1 MSQSV
6 LGERYQVEARI
17 GAGGMAEV
25 FRGFDNVLGR
35 TVAIKMLLPQ
45 FARDAGFVARFRREA
60 QAAARLNHPNIV
72 AVYDTGADA
81 DTQYIVMEFIEGRTL
96 HEFLSSGRKPSTA
109 QAVDLAQKVAMALV
123 AAHQQGVIHRDI
135 KPANIMVTREGEV
148 KVTDLG
154 IARMETAETA
164 PQTSA
169 VLGTAAYLS
178 PEQAQG
184 QSVDARTDIYSL
196 GTVLYELLSG
206 RTPFTG
212 DSPVAIA
219 YKQVNETPVPPSHL
233 NPDVSPVLDAVV
245 MKALA
250 KNRANRYQTAQEF
263 HDDLERVK
271 QGQEVTAT
279 PILSG
284 AAAADATQ
292 VISRP
297 QPTTV
302 LPPHEEPP
310 GSGRSAWAGVLIGL
324 LIAAIVAGGGYLLYT
339 SLNDD
344 GADTT
349 TVTVPNVKGLTFDEA
364 KAELERANLT
374 VVEPPLEEESDGRPG
389 RILRQDP
396 QPDVVVEQG
405 APVTLTVSIEPPEV
419 SVPNLLGQDQ
429 SGAEAVIKGANLKV
443 GSVTTEASD
452 APVGQVI
459 SQTPPAFEQVPEGSV
474 VNFVLSSGPADVTV
488 PDVICQPL
496 GSALAELQRAG
507 LEGQPAGTV
516 PALAQCPNPVNVAQ
530 QSPASGTA
538 VEPGSVVQLWQGEEA
553 VESPTDSASEPPP
566 P

>member
-1 MSQSV
+1 MSESV

-25 FRGFDNVLGR
+25 FRGFDKVLSR

-72 AVYDTGADA
+72 AVYDTGADGG
-81 DTQYIVMEFIEGRTL
+81 TQYIVMEYIEGRTL
-96 HEFLSSGRKPSTA
+96 HEFLTAGRKPSMP
-109 QAVDLAQKVAMALV
+109 QSVDLAQKVAMALA
-123 AAHQQGVIHRDI
+123 AAHLQGVIHRDI

-184 QSVDARTDIYSL
+184 QPVDARTDIYSL
-196 GTVLYELLSG
+196 GTVLYELLAG
-206 RTPFTG
+206 RPPFTG

-219 YKQVNETPVPPSHL
+219 YKQVNETPAPPSQL
-233 NPDVSPVLDAVV
+233 NPEVSPVLDAVV

-263 HDDLERVK
+263 YDDLERVK

-279 PILSG
+279 PILAG
-284 AAAADATQ
+284 AAGTDATQ

-339 SLNDD
+339 SQND
-344 GADTT
+344 GGTDTT
-349 TVTVPNVKGLTFDEA
+349 TVTVPNVKDKPFETAKRELLDAGLA
-364 KAELERANLT
+364 
-374 VVEPPLEEESDGRPG
+374 VIEPPAEEVSEGKAG
-389 RILRQDP
+389 IVLRQDP
-396 QPDVVVEQG
+396 QPDEVVEQG
-405 APVTLTVSIEPPEV
+405 KAVLLTISVEPPKV
-419 SVPNLLGQDQ
+419 SVPPLVGLDQ
-429 SGAEAVIKGANLKV
+429 SSAEAAIKQAGLKV
-443 GSVTTEASD
+443 GSPTTQASD
-452 APVGQVI
+452 LPEGQVI
-459 SQTPPAFEQVPEGSV
+459 SQTPSAFEQVPEGSV
-474 VNFVLSSGPADVTV
+474 VSFVLSSGPAVVTV
-488 PDVICQPL
+488 PSVTCQPL

-507 LEGQPAGTV
+507 LEGQPVGTV

-530 QSPASGTA
+530 QNPAAGTA
-538 VEPGSVVQLWQGEEA
+538 VQPGSVVQLWQGETVA
-553 VESPTDSASEPPP
+553 SPTDSPTESPPP
-566 P
+566 

>member
-1 MSQSV
+1 MSASV

-25 FRGFDNVLGR
+25 FRGFDKVLGR

-81 DTQYIVMEFIEGRTL
+81 DAQYIVMEFIEGRTL

-109 QAVDLAQKVAMALV
+109 QAVDLAQKVSLALV

-135 KPANIMVTREGEV
+135 KPANVMVTREGEV

-169 VLGTAAYLS
+169 VLGTASYLS

-184 QSVDARTDIYSL
+184 QPVDARTDIYSL
-196 GTVLYELLSG
+196 GTVLYELLTG

-219 YKQVNETPVPPSHL
+219 YKQVNETPIPPSHL

-263 HDDLERVK
+263 YDDLERVK
-271 QGQEVTAT
+271 NGQAVTAT
-279 PILSG
+279 PILAG
-284 AAAADATQ
+284 AAGADATQ

-349 TVTVPNVKGLTFDEA
+349 TVTVPNVKDKPFDVA
-364 KAELERANLT
+364 KAELLDAGLT
-374 VVEPPLEEESDGRPG
+374 VIEPPATEESNGKAG
-389 RILRQDP
+389 IVLRQDP
-396 QPDVVVEQG
+396 QPDEVVEQG
-405 APVTLTVSIEPPEV
+405 KEILLTVSVEPPEV
-419 SVPNLLGQDQ
+419 GVPNLLGLDQ
-429 SGAEAVIKGANLKV
+429 SQAEAAIRGVNLKV
-443 GSVTTEASD
+443 GTATTESSD
-452 APVGQVI
+452 LPEGQVI
-459 SQTPPAFEQVPEGSV
+459 SQTPPAFELVPEGTV
-474 VNFVLSSGPADVTV
+474 VDFVLSSGPADVTV
-488 PDVICQPL
+488 PDLSCMTYPRA
-496 GSALAELQRAG
+496 SAQLRQIG
-507 LEGQPAGTV
+507 LNIANGGTA
-516 PALAQCPNPVNVAQ
+516 PALSQCPNPNFIAAQ
-530 QSPASGTA
+530 NPSS
-538 VEPGSVVQLWQGEEA
+538 GSVVPAGSTVTVFLGEEP
-553 VESPTDSASEPPP
+553 SPTESASESPPP
-566 P
+566 